1 MKTKKH
7 IHLLATAA
15 LLALAACTQDETAI
29 PTGETHATLPYGEY
43 PLQIG
48 GVTLDAESGA
58 EPWSA
63 EEPQTRVAENDN
75 GTGSVWQWNGT
86 ETIRVRLGNETA
98 TYTLNA
104 GKNLITDRQL
114 YWTST
119 APATVTAWYPANETV
134 DLSDQSNGLVYVLK
148 ATAENATYNNEIT
161 LGFKH
166 QLAKVRVVLSGT
178 QASLAQSVEVYSYT
192 SCTNNEGIPVTDNA
206 QQGWLKMKK
215 QTYGNTECWEAN
227 VVPGDITLTDF
238 IRINGQ
244 TANINND
251 FPTTLASGNM
261 YTIDLTVGKEITEIT
276 EDNCQNI
283 SGDGHYRVS
292 GNFGQPITITSGSP
306 TIHLENANINVSS
319 GNAIHITSGNPT
331 ICVSG
336 NNSIVSNYI
345 NNKASGIYV
354 ATGSSLTISGNNMT
368 EDVLRVTGA
377 TDGAAIGGYST
388 GSDQHT
394 NCGEITISNVTVY
407 AETCGNYMNSFA
419 PGIGSTGNT
428 CGTITITNAIVHARS
443 FGDTNN
449 SAPAIGAYE
458 SVPEIVITGS
468 EIYAYRGSY
477 GTSYADYIGQGGN
490 SSGYHGGDIQWSTG
504 SITNTTVYK
513 GAYNWLYGR
522 SSNEGSVYYDEEG
535 LEIIQ

>member
-1 MKTKKH
+1 MP
-7 IHLLATAA
+7 IIPAAA
-15 LLALAACTQDETAI
+15 LLLLAACTQDE
-29 PTGETHATLPYGEY
+29 PGGQGNELPYGEY

-48 GVTLDAESGA
+48 GVTLDVESSA

-63 EEPQTRVAENDN
+63 EGPQTRVAEDN
-75 GTGSVWQWNGT
+75 TDGKSSVWQWDGS
-86 ETIRVRLGNETA
+86 EMIGVRLGNETA

-104 GKNLITDRQL
+104 GQNLITDRQL

-119 APATVTAWYPANETV
+119 APTTVTAWYPTDETV
-134 DLSDQSNGLVYVLK
+134 NLSDQSNGLVYVLK
-148 ATAENATYNNEIT
+148 AEVSNATYNNEIT

-178 QASLAQSVEVYSYT
+178 QASLAQSVEVYGYT
-192 SCTNNEGIPVTDNA
+192 TCTNSEGAPVTDGST
-206 QQGWLKMKK
+206 QGWLKMKK

-227 VVPGDITLTDF
+227 VVPGNITLTDF

-244 TANINND
+244 TATINEN

-261 YTIDLTVGKEITEIT
+261 YTIDLTVGEEITVIT
-276 EDNCQNI
+276 ADNCQNI
-283 SGDGHYRVS
+283 NGDGYYRLS
-292 GNFGQPITITSGSP
+292 GGFGQTITVNGGNP
-306 TIHLENANINVSS
+306 TIYLDNANINVSS
-319 GNAIHITSGNPT
+319 GNAINITSGNPT
-331 ICVSG
+331 IYVSG
-336 NNSIVSNYI
+336 NNSIVSNHI

-388 GSDQHT
+388 GYDQHT
-394 NCGEITISNVTVY
+394 NCGDITISNVTVY

-419 PGIGSTGNT
+419 PGIGSTSNT

-443 FGDTNN
+443 FGDSDS

-468 EIYAYRGSY
+468 EIYAYCGSY

-490 SSGYHGGDIQWSTG
+490 LYGYHGGDIQCGTG

-513 GAYNWLYGR
+513 GAYNWLYGT
-522 SSNEGSVYYDEEG
+522 SSNEGSVYYDEAG
-535 LEIIQ
+535 SEIIQ